1 MSFVANRSKPTL
13 DFQHSVSQRY
23 KLNLDKKVRWL
34 FWVTWFRVRSP
45 NFANFAWPN
54 FLRAKNFIQKLIIF
68 SGLTILFGGLTI
80 FIGGLTI
87 VIGGLNTWNY
97 TDVKMGN
104 DTNWV
109 RWGGW
114 GVKLPLTSKRRK
126 CRGLWKK
133 RRIYL
138 SRLTKK

>member
-1 MSFVANRSKPTL
+1 MSKFIFMSFVANRSKPTL

-87 VIGGLNTWNY
+87 LFSAIKIICN
-97 TDVKMGN
+97 
-104 DTNWV
+104 
-109 RWGGW
+109 GW
-114 GVKLPLTSKRRK
+114 PLRTFYISVSQQNPDGY
-126 CRGLWKK
+126 GLWIAYLT
-133 RRIYL
+133 RI
-138 SRLTKK
+138 SQKFDKS